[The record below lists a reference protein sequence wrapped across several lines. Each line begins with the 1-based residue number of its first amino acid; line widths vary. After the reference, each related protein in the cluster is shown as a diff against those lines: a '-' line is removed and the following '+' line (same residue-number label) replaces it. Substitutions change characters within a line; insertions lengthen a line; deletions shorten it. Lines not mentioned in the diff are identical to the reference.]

1 MVQRI
6 DDVQYLV
13 EQIKT
18 LIRRLNALQ
27 LEVNEL
33 IGKLNR
39 VDIVVTTWK
48 WQLYVKKDIAMDS

>member
-33 IGKLNR
+33 KGKLNR